1 MRSLC
6 IFEKCRGAE
15 PPVELFLED
24 VTKKQIVVFL
34 ILAPHKLEEKKSDRQ
49 QIGVSNSLD
58 FYGIQPLLMCYL
70 CVQKQT
76 RTGSNFYLHC
86 HRDGNRVKNI
96 ILTYLPLA
104 SAICVYCQFQ
114 KICFVVSYSI
124 ADSGG
129 NGDFGREMEIFG
141 RKIAPSPPGRAVVLS
156 SDLLTQ

>member
-1 MRSLC
+1 MC

-76 RTGSNFYLHC
+76 RTGSNFY
-86 HRDGNRVKNI
+86 RFIVTGTGI
-96 ILTYLPLA
+96 
-104 SAICVYCQFQ
+104 
-114 KICFVVSYSI
+114 
-124 ADSGG
+124 
-129 NGDFGREMEIFG
+129 E
-141 RKIAPSPPGRAVVLS
+141 
-156 SDLLTQ
+156 